1 MFSVYQIIWRA
12 QADDAEETRD
22 RPEDGWEA
30 SEGIAR
36 RERGRGRGEKI
47 IDSRYRAAL
56 RYPIVDRT
64 P

>member
-12 QADDAEETRD
+12 QADDAEEACD

-30 SEGIAR
+30 SERIAR
-36 RERGRGRGEKI
+36 RERGLGREEKI

-56 RYPIVDRT
+56 RYSIVDRT